1 MPEKVQLHNWRLVID
16 LPDWGGY
23 VSVWRPNDS
32 EHCLLALGAE
42 EVIAS
47 DDLKRLDEIQNSGE
61 WWFGYLSYDLKNK
74 IEKLDSEKP
83 HPMGFS
89 GFSFFKPKVVLR
101 LDEDCWQIEKDTT
114 DGFWR
119 GSIVD
124 TEPWIPKPQK
134 IYWRPDQ
141 SKEDYLK
148 AVNALKHHIQLG
160 DIYEVNYCT
169 SFSCEKRLEDN
180 FTLFE
185 HINDKTEAPFSAY
198 MKQGR
203 HEILCGSPER
213 YILKEGSHL
222 SSYPIKGTIRRSA
235 NETEDWTLRETLRT
249 DKKEQAENVMI
260 VDLVRNDLS
269 KIAIKNSVKVDE
281 LFGVYSFKTVHHM
294 ISAVSCELKEGVG
307 LTEIVKATFPMGSMT
322 GAPKIRAM
330 QLADKYELNARGIYS
345 GSIGVVFPN
354 GDFDFNVVI
363 RTMTY
368 DSELLLI
375 RCNVGGA
382 ITALCDAEKEYEECL
397 LKANALLSI
406 GK

>member
-1 MPEKVQLHNWRLVID
+1 MPEKAQLHIWRLVID
-16 LPDWGGY
+16 LPDWEGY

-42 EVIAS
+42 EVIS
-47 DDLKRLDEIQNSGE
+47 GDDLKRLDEIQNSKD

-83 HPMGFS
+83 HPMGFP
-89 GFSFFKPKVVLR
+89 GFSFFKAKVLLQ
-101 LDEDCWQIEKDTT
+101 LDEDFCLIEKDTT
-114 DGFWR
+114 DGFWK
-119 GSIVD
+119 GAIVD
-124 TEPWIPKPQK
+124 TDPRIPKPQK

-148 AVNALKHHIQLG
+148 AVNSLKHHIQLG

-213 YILKEGSHL
+213 YMLKEGPHL
-222 SSYPIKGTIRRSA
+222 SSYPIKGTIRRST
-235 NETEDWTLRETLRT
+235 NETEDLTLRESLRNDT
-249 DKKEQAENVMI
+249 KEQAENVMI

-269 KIAIKNSVKVDE
+269 KIALKNSVKVDE

-294 ISAVSCELKEGVG
+294 ISTVSCELKEGIG

-330 QLADKYELNARGIYS
+330 QLADKYELSARGVYS
-345 GSIGVVFPN
+345 GSIGVIFPN

-368 DSELLLI
+368 DSELCLI

>member
-1 MPEKVQLHNWRLVID
+1 MPEKAQLHIWRIVID
-16 LPDWGGY
+16 LPDWEGY

-42 EVIAS
+42 EVIS
-47 DDLKRLDEIQNSGE
+47 GDDLKRLEEIQNSKD

-74 IEKLDSEKP
+74 IEKLDSERL
-83 HPMGFS
+83 HPMGFP
-89 GFSFFKPKVVLR
+89 GFSFFKPKVVLQ
-101 LDEDCWQIEKDTT
+101 LNEDCWQIEKDTT

-124 TEPWIPKPQK
+124 TDPRIPKPQK

-169 SFSCEKRLEDN
+169 SFSCEKRLGDN

-185 HINDKTEAPFSAY
+185 HINDNTEAPFSAY

-213 YILKEGSHL
+213 YMLKEGPHL
-222 SSYPIKGTIRRSA
+222 SSYPIKGTIRRSV
-235 NETEDWTLRETLRT
+235 NETEDLTLRESLRNDT
-249 DKKEQAENVMI
+249 KEQAENVMI

-269 KIAIKNSVKVDE
+269 KIALKNSVKVDE

-294 ISAVSCELKEGVG
+294 ISTVSCELKEGIG

-330 QLADKYELNARGIYS
+330 QLADKYELSARGVYS
-345 GSIGVVFPN
+345 GSIGVIFPN

-368 DSELLLI
+368 DSELCLI

>member
-1 MPEKVQLHNWRLVID
+1 
-16 LPDWGGY
+16 
-23 VSVWRPNDS
+23 
-32 EHCLLALGAE
+32 
-42 EVIAS
+42 
-47 DDLKRLDEIQNSGE
+47 
-61 WWFGYLSYDLKNK
+61 
-74 IEKLDSEKP
+74 
-83 HPMGFS
+83 
-89 GFSFFKPKVVLR
+89 
-101 LDEDCWQIEKDTT
+101 
-114 DGFWR
+114 
-119 GSIVD
+119 
-124 TEPWIPKPQK
+124 
-134 IYWRPDQ
+134 
-141 SKEDYLK
+141 
-148 AVNALKHHIQLG
+148 LKHHIQLG

-213 YILKEGSHL
+213 YMLKEGPHL
-222 SSYPIKGTIRRSA
+222 SSYPIKGTIRRST
-235 NETEDWTLRETLRT
+235 NETEDLTLRESLRNDT
-249 DKKEQAENVMI
+249 KEQAENVMI

-269 KIAIKNSVKVDE
+269 KIALKNSVKVDE

-294 ISAVSCELKEGVG
+294 ISTVSCELKEGIG

-330 QLADKYELNARGIYS
+330 QLADKYELSARGVYS
-345 GSIGVVFPN
+345 GSIGVIFPN

-368 DSELLLI
+368 DSELCLI

>member
-1 MPEKVQLHNWRLVID
+1 MPEKAQLHIWRLVID
-16 LPDWGGY
+16 LPEWEGY

-89 GFSFFKPKVVLR
+89 GFSFFKPKVVLQ
-101 LDEDCWQIEKDTT
+101 LNEDCWQIEKDTT
-114 DGFWR
+114 GGFWK
-119 GSIVD
+119 GAIVD
-124 TEPWIPKPQK
+124 TDPRIPKPQK

-148 AVNALKHHIQLG
+148 AVNSLKHHIQLG

-213 YILKEGSHL
+213 YMLKEGPHL
-222 SSYPIKGTIRRSA
+222 SSYPIKGTIRRST
-235 NETEDWTLRETLRT
+235 NEREDQTLRESLRNDT
-249 DKKEQAENVMI
+249 KEQAENVMI

-269 KIAIKNSVKVDE
+269 KIALKNSVKVDE

-294 ISAVSCELKEGVG
+294 ISTVSCELKEGIG

-330 QLADKYELNARGIYS
+330 QLADKYELSARGVYS
-345 GSIGVVFPN
+345 GSIGVIFPN

-368 DSELLLI
+368 DSELCLI
-375 RCNVGGA
+375 ICNVGGA